1 MVTRIAT
8 AFQNQSTLR
17 TLQQANEGLDLS
29 TYQVTTGLKARSL
42 SEIPSDANQLLN
54 LRDVKTKTATYLN
67 NVVSAKNQLNASEAA
82 LQQLT
87 DLLAD
92 ASSTATLARN
102 ENSPQT
108 RATLVPKAQS
118 LAESFYTIFK
128 SQYNGTHLFSGSN
141 GAQPPIAGSATA
153 TAFPGSPPPTTYYQG
168 DSTLPTVVTGPGTTL
183 QYGVLGNDPTFAQ
196 LKAGLEALWF
206 GLQTNNTAEMDNAIA
221 TLNTAKAGLSTLLGQ
236 VGGQLNTAQL
246 VEDRQ
251 TSQQQFLTTQ
261 LDDIEKVDVSEAI
274 TKFSQQQATLQAS
287 MSIIARVNQLSL
299 LDFLR

>member
-29 TYQVTTGLKARSL
+29 TYQVTTGLKARTL
-42 SEIPSDANQLLN
+42 SEIPSEANQVLN
-54 LRDVKTKTATYLN
+54 LRDVKTKTQTYLN
-67 NVVSAKNQLNASEAA
+67 NVVSAKNQLNASESA

-92 ASSTATLARN
+92 ASSTATLGRN

-141 GAQPPIAGSATA
+141 GAQPPISGSAAA

-206 GLQTNNTAEMDNAIA
+206 GLQNNNTAEMDNAIA

-236 VGGQLNTAQL
+236 VGGQLNTVQL

-251 TSQQQFLTTQ
+251 KSQEQFLTSQ

-287 MSIIARVNQLSL
+287 MAIISRVNQLSL
-299 LDFLR
+299 LDFLQ